1 MARSRNIKPAL
12 FSNDELAENDPLGRL
27 LFIGLWT
34 IADCEG
40 NIEWREKR
48 IKAQLLPYD
57 DCDIKKLAINLDQS
71 GFIRFYS
78 VQGNLYVNIL
88 NFTKHQNPHKNE
100 RAKGSE
106 TPKFVDTNRES
117 IDMTTLT
124 INRDKSGLKRNDS
137 TSDRADSLNLI
148 PDSPIL
154 IPDTSEV
161 EIDLKEIEVNQSNV
175 DFIDCLSY
183 LKLATGRS
191 FRESPELKARLKTY
205 SVDEIKS
212 VIDYKAKEWMGKDM
226 QKYLRPSTLFN
237 KTKFEGYLND
247 CNQLVPTEASNEN
260 RPKQNNQPAIDWDS
274 TDWGGELC
282 QQAASNNP

>member
-1 MARSRNIKPAL
+1 MARARNIKPAL
-12 FSNDELAENDPLGRL
+12 FSNDELADNDPLGRL

-40 NIEWREKR
+40 NLEWREKR

-57 DCDIKKLAINLDQS
+57 ECDIRELMINLDKS

-78 VQGNLYVNIL
+78 VHDCLYVNIL

-106 TPKFVDTNRES
+106 IPKFADTNRES
-117 IDMTTLT
+117 IDMTRLT
-124 INRDKSGLKRNDS
+124 INHDKSRLKRNDS
-137 TSDRADSLNLI
+137 ASDRADSLNLIADSLNLI

-154 IPDTSEV
+154 IPDTSESKS
-161 EIDLKEIEVNQSNV
+161 DFKEVL
-175 DFIDCLSY
+175 DY
-183 LKLATGRS
+183 LKVSTGRS
-191 FRESPELKARLKTY
+191 FRESTDLKARLKTY

-226 QKYLRPSTLFN
+226 QKFLRPQTLFN

-247 CNQLVPTEASNEN
+247 SNQLVPTEASHEN
-260 RPKQNNQPAIDWDS
+260 KSKGNSHPAIDWNA
-274 TDWGGELC
+274 TDWSDGIR
-282 QQAASNNP
+282 